1 MVLGLRNGVLI
12 RNDRRG
18 YLLYNT
24 WRQGAERE
32 GEAWH
37 AQYYGGQIIQT
48 SQYDHQ
54 MYSNKHK

>member
-24 WRQGAERE
+24 WRQGAEKERL
-32 GEAWH
+32 GMH
-37 AQYYGGQIIQT
+37 NIMGTNYLDL
-48 SQYDHQ
+48 SV
-54 MYSNKHK
+54 